1 MSKVT
6 FILGGAR
13 SGKSAYAIELAK
25 RYRRVAFVATCNA
38 LDKEMRR
45 RIEQH
50 RKIRPKEWPT
60 FELIQ
65 DMPKF
70 LKEIGSKFEMIII
83 DCMTLMVSDLILKGL
98 REDVIEEEIE
108 KMVSVLK
115 KIKSS
120 SIIVSNEVGLGIVP
134 KNRPAR
140 GFRDI
145 AGRVNQIVTYNAD
158 SVFFMF
164 SGLPLRLK

>member
-1 MSKVT
+1 MGKIT

-13 SGKSAYAIELAK
+13 SGKSIYAIELAK

-38 LDKEMRR
+38 LDKEMRK
-45 RIEQH
+45 RIELH
-50 RKIRPKEWPT
+50 RKIRPKHWET

-65 DMPKF
+65 DTPKF
-70 LKEIGSKFEMIII
+70 LREIGSKFEMIII
-83 DCMTLMVSDLILKGL
+83 DCMTLLVSNLILKGL

-108 KMVSVLK
+108 KMISVLK

-134 KNRPAR
+134 KNRLAR
-140 GFRDI
+140 DFRDI
-145 AGRVNQIVTYNAD
+145 AGRINQIVAYNAD
-158 SVFFMF
+158 NVFFMF
-164 SGLPLRLK
+164 SGLPLKLK